1 MTNYEIPQ
9 LPDRLQK
16 PRHAGLTMVM
26 DKGLSL
32 RQAEDLASNAAPY
45 IDFLKLGWSTSYLT
59 PNLADKVK
67 LYQQAGISVFFGG
80 TLMEVFIAR
89 NAFDDFRRLLD
100 RFALSHVEV
109 SSGSLDLSLED
120 KVNYIRRL
128 KAHFT
133 VLSEIG
139 SKDSTKVMA
148 PYLWVEHIRAE
159 LDAGSTLVI
168 TEARESGTVGIFRPT
183 GEIRTGLIDEI
194 LHAIPA
200 DKLLFE
206 APHKAQQTWFIKLL
220 GPNVNLGN
228 VDPNDIIGLETLRLG
243 LRGDTFFDFLSPIDA
258 N

>member
-26 DKGLSL
+26 DKGLSM
-32 RQAEDLASNAAPY
+32 RQAEDLVSIAAPY

-59 PNLADKVK
+59 PNLADKIT

-120 KVNYIRRL
+120 KVGYIRRL
-128 KAHFT
+128 KTHFT

-139 SKDSTKVMA
+139 SKDSSKIMA

-168 TEARESGTVGIFRPT
+168 TEARESGTVGIYRPT

-228 VDPNDIIGLETLRLG
+228 IDPNDIIGLETLRLG

>member
-9 LPDRLQK
+9 LPERFQK
-16 PRHAGLTMVM
+16 PRQAGFTMVM
-26 DKGLSL
+26 DKGLAL
-32 RQAEDLASNAAPY
+32 RQAEDLMSTASQY
-45 IDFLKLGWSTSYLT
+45 IDFVKLGWSTSYLT
-59 PNLADKVK
+59 PNLDQKIK
-67 LYQQAGISVFFGG
+67 MYQQAGVSVFFGG
-80 TLMEVFIAR
+80 TLLEVFLAR
-89 NAFDDFRRLLD
+89 NAFDQFRKLLD

-109 SSGSLDLSLED
+109 STGSLDLAIED
-120 KVNYIRRL
+120 KLDYIRRL
-128 KAHFT
+128 KQHFI

-139 SKDSTKVMA
+139 SKDSTKIMA

-168 TEARESGTVGIFRPT
+168 TEARESGTVGIYRST

-200 DKLLFE
+200 EKLLFE

-228 VDPNDIIGLETLRLG
+228 IDPNEVIGLETLRLG
-243 LRGDTFFDFLSPIDA
+243 LRGDTFFDFLNPIDA